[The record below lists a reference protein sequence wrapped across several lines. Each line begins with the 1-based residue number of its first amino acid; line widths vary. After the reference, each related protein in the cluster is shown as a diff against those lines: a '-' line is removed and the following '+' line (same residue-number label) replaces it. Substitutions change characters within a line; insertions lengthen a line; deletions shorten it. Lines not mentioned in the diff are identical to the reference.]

1 MRTLVTG
8 ASGFL
13 GSSVVRAILAQT
25 QEKLRCM
32 VRTDSGLPKLEALA
46 EEYGQD
52 RIEIYRGDLTRRT
65 DAMAATKDIDTV
77 YHVAAA
83 TKGSPS
89 DMFYNSVVGSKNLL
103 EAIKDAELKR
113 IVLISS
119 FGVYGVAELEP
130 GAVINEYTPVEKH
143 PDWRDPYSHTKHR
156 QEQLFWEYRES
167 HKIPLVV
174 MRPGVIYGPGGA
186 PISTRVGINVFG
198 VFLHLGRNNLIP
210 LTYVD
215 NCAEAIVT
223 AARHEGSAGEIY
235 NVVDDDIPTSKEFLR
250 EYRKRVKRMKYVTL
264 PYFAIRML
272 SSWVQWYNKRSKGQL
287 PAILTPYKT
296 KCNWTGTRFDNSK
309 MKSIGWMPN
318 VSTEEG
324 LMRFFTWLKA
334 NAV

>member
-1 MRTLVTG
+1 MTTLVTG

-13 GSSVVRAILAQT
+13 GSAVVRALLAQT
-25 QEKLRCM
+25 KAPIRCL
-32 VRTDSGLPKLEALA
+32 VRSDAGLPRLHALA
-46 EEYGQD
+46 EEYGEE
-52 RIEIYRGDLTRRT
+52 RIDIYRGDLTRKY
-65 DAMAATKDIDTV
+65 DAEEAARGVRTV

-103 EAIKDAELKR
+103 EAIKDSGVKR

-130 GAVINEYTPVEKH
+130 GALVNEDTPLEKH
-143 PDWRDPYSHTKHR
+143 PEQRDPYSHTKHR
-156 QEQLFWEYRES
+156 QEQLFWEYREK
-167 HKIPLVV
+167 HNIPLVV

-198 VFLHLGRNNLIP
+198 IFLHLGRNNLIP

-215 NCAEAIVT
+215 NCAEAIV
-223 AARHEGSAGEIY
+223 AAAQHEGSIGEVY
-235 NVVDDDIPTSKEFLR
+235 NVVDDDLPTSKEFLR
-250 EYRKRVKRMKYVTL
+250 QYRRRVRRIKYITL
-264 PYFAIRML
+264 PYFAIHAL
-272 SSWVQWYNKRSKGQL
+272 SGWVEWYNRHSKGQL

-296 KCNWTGTRFDNSK
+296 RCNWKGTTFDNSK
-309 MKSIGWMPN
+309 LKRIGWRPS

-324 LMRFFTWLKA
+324 LKRFFTWLKA
-334 NAV
+334 SGV